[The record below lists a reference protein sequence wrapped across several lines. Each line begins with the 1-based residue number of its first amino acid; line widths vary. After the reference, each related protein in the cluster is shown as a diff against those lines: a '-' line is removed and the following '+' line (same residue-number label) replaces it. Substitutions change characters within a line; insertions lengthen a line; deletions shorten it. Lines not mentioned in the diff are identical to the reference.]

1 MTARTLQGF
10 MELLPEEQIVMEHMK
25 SVIAHTYELFGFA
38 PLDTPVLE
46 LAEVLLS
53 KSGGDTEKQIYEFK
67 KGDTDLAMRFDLTV
81 PLAKY
86 VALYNNSLTFPFK
99 RYQIGK
105 VYRGERPQKGRFREF
120 YQCDIDIIDRDELNI
135 VYDAEV
141 LAVIYTVFKKLELPA
156 FKIYINNRKLLSGF
170 LESLNIA
177 DKTVDVLRLV
187 DKIKKIP
194 EEAFLGELGDLGLPE
209 DKNKKL
215 LEFIK
220 INGLNN
226 EILKRLKSFNIQNE
240 TYQNGLSELKTV
252 ISQAK
257 KLGIPGKNVQ
267 IDLSI
272 TRGLDYYTGTVYE
285 TFFDQYPEFGSVC
298 SGGRYD
304 NLSNVFM
311 DKKFPGVGISIGLT
325 RLYDQ
330 LHGRG
335 LLKIKG
341 PTPNKVLVI
350 TQSGEYAGKAL
361 ELLGALRKEDIAAD
375 VLLRDCKFKKKME
388 YANKIQTPYAVIIG
402 ENEVKNGY
410 YTLKDMTKGTQRRVE
425 LPELVRIVKGIR
437 RTAAISPEKYIS
449 TLTPNIKRKFI
460 EKLFEQSQLSQNK
473 NLNTALNYNYN
484 FLQCK

>member
-10 MELLPEEQIVMEHMK
+10 MELLPQEQIVFNHMK

-53 KSGGDTEKQIYEFK
+53 KSGGETEKQIYEFK
-67 KGDTDLAMRFDLTV
+67 KGDTDIAMRFDLTV

-86 VALYNNSLTFPFK
+86 IALYNNDLTFPFK

-141 LAVIYTVFKKLELPA
+141 LAVIYTVFSKLNLPK
-156 FKIYINNRKLLSGF
+156 FKIYINNRKLLGGF
-170 LESLNIA
+170 LQSLDIA
-177 DKTVDVLRLV
+177 DKTVEVLRLV

-194 EEAFLGELGDLGLPE
+194 EEAFLGELSDLGLAE
-209 DKNKKL
+209 DKKQKL
-215 LEFIK
+215 LKFIK

-226 EILKRLKSFNIQNE
+226 EIITQLENLHIENE
-240 TYQNGLSELKTV
+240 NFVAGLDELKTV
-252 ISQAK
+252 IAQAQN
-257 KLGIPGKNVQ
+257 LGLPAENIQ

-285 TFFDQYPEFGSVC
+285 TFFDDYPQFGSVC

-304 NLSNVFM
+304 NLSSVFM

-325 RLYDQ
+325 RLFDQ
-330 LHGRG
+330 LRANN
-335 LLKIKG
+335 LLPIKEL
-341 PTPNKVLVI
+341 TPNKALIIPQDDAFVNEAVNL
-350 TQSGEYAGKAL
+350 AGK
-361 ELLGALRKEDIAAD
+361 LRLQNIAVD
-375 VLLRDCKFKKKME
+375 VMYRQCKFKKKME
-388 YANKIQTPYAVIIG
+388 YANKIGVPFLIIIG
-402 ENEVKNGY
+402 EEEAKSGMFACKNMTSGEQK
-410 YTLKDMTKGTQRRVE
+410 TLKLDE
-425 LPELVRIVKGIR
+425 LIE
-437 RTAAISPEKYIS
+437 
-449 TLTPNIKRKFI
+449 TLK
-460 EKLFEQSQLSQNK
+460 
-473 NLNTALNYNYN
+473 
-484 FLQCK
+484 

>member
-10 MELLPEEQIVMEHMK
+10 MELLPQEQIVFNHMK

-86 VALYNNSLTFPFK
+86 VALYNNDLTFPFK

-141 LAVIYTVFKKLELPA
+141 LAVIYTIFTKLELPS
-156 FKIYINNRKLLSGF
+156 FKIYLNNRKLLSGF
-170 LESLNIA
+170 LEHLDIA

-209 DKNKKL
+209 EKNRQL
-215 LEFIK
+215 LNFIK
-220 INGLNN
+220 IKGLNS
-226 EILKRLKSFNIQNE
+226 EIIAQLENLGIQND
-240 TYQNGLSELKTV
+240 NFAAGLEELKTV
-252 ISQAK
+252 IEQAQN
-257 KLGIPGKNVQ
+257 LGMPAENIQ

-285 TFFDQYPEFGSVC
+285 TFFDDYPQFGSVC

-304 NLSNVFM
+304 NLSSVFM
-311 DKKFPGVGISIGLT
+311 DKRFPGVGISIGLT
-325 RLYDQ
+325 RLFDQ
-330 LHGRG
+330 LRANN
-335 LLKIKG
+335 LLPIKAL
-341 PTPNKVLVI
+341 TPNKALII
-350 TQSGEYAGKAL
+350 TQDAEYTDTAIKLAGE
-361 ELLGALRKEDIAAD
+361 LRAKGIAVD
-375 VLLRDCKFKKKME
+375 VMYRQCKFKKKME
-388 YANKIQTPYAVIIG
+388 YANKIGVPYLIIIG
-402 ENEVKNGY
+402 EEEMQTKIY
-410 YTLKDMTKGTQRRVE
+410 SLKDMTTGEQFKLKAE
-425 LPELVRIVKGIR
+425 EI
-437 RTAAISPEKYIS
+437 AA
-449 TLTPNIKRKFI
+449 
-460 EKLFEQSQLSQNK
+460 KL
-473 NLNTALNYNYN
+473 A
-484 FLQCK
+484 

>member
-10 MELLPEEQIVMEHMK
+10 MELLPQEQIVFNHMK

-53 KSGGDTEKQIYEFK
+53 KSGGETEKQIYEFK
-67 KGDTDLAMRFDLTV
+67 KGDTNLAMRFDLTV

-86 VALYNNSLTFPFK
+86 VALYNNDLTFPFK

-141 LAVIYTVFKKLELPA
+141 LAVIYTIFSKLELPA
-156 FKIYINNRKLLSGF
+156 FKIYINNRKLLGGY
-170 LESLNIA
+170 LEHLEIA
-177 DKTVDVLRLV
+177 DKMVDVLRLV

-194 EEAFLGELGDLGLPE
+194 EEAFLAELKDLGLPE
-209 DKNKKL
+209 EKNSRL
-215 LEFIK
+215 LNFIK

-226 EILKRLKSFNIQNE
+226 EIIAKLEDLNVQTENFAV
-240 TYQNGLSELKTV
+240 GLDELKTV
-252 ISQAK
+252 IAQAQN
-257 KLGIPGKNVQ
+257 LGMPKENIQ

-285 TFFDQYPEFGSVC
+285 TFFDEYPQFGSVC

-304 NLSNVFM
+304 NLSSVFM

-325 RLYDQ
+325 RLFDQ
-330 LHGRG
+330 LRANN
-335 LLKIKG
+335 LLPIKAV
-341 PTPNKVLVI
+341 TPNKALII
-350 TQSGEYAGKAL
+350 TQSPDFLNNAIKLAGE
-361 ELLGALRKEDIAAD
+361 LRKENVNVD
-375 VLLRDCKFKKKME
+375 VMYRQCKFKKKME
-388 YANKIQTPYAVIIG
+388 YANKIGVPYLIIIG
-402 ENEVKNGY
+402 EEEVASGQFSV
-410 YTLKDMTKGTQRRVE
+410 KDMTTGEQ
-425 LPELVRIVKGIR
+425 
-437 RTAAISPEKYIS
+437 
-449 TLTPNIKRKFI
+449 F
-460 EKLFEQSQLSQNK
+460 KLSANQIADKLK
-473 NLNTALNYNYN
+473 
-484 FLQCK
+484 

>member
-10 MELLPEEQIVMEHMK
+10 MELLPQEQLVFNHMK
-25 SVIAHTYELFGFA
+25 SVIAHTYEKFGFA

-53 KSGGDTEKQIYEFK
+53 KSGGETEKQIYEFTR
-67 KGDTDLAMRFDLTV
+67 GDTNLAMRFDLTV

-86 VALYNNSLTFPFK
+86 VALYNNDLTFPFK

-141 LAVIYTVFKKLELPA
+141 LAVIYTIFSELKLPA
-156 FKIYINNRKLLSGF
+156 FKIYINNRKLLSGY
-170 LESLNIA
+170 LEHLEIA

-194 EEAFLGELGDLGLPE
+194 EEAFLEELKKLGLPE
-209 DKNKKL
+209 EKNSQL
-215 LEFIK
+215 LKFIK

-226 EILKRLKSFNIQNE
+226 EVIKQLENLNVEKENFV
-240 TYQNGLSELKTV
+240 TGLGELKIV
-252 ISQAK
+252 IETAQ
-257 KLGIPGKNVQ
+257 KLGMPEENIQ

-285 TFFDQYPEFGSVC
+285 TFFDEYPQFGSVC

-304 NLSNVFM
+304 NLSSVFM

-325 RLYDQ
+325 RLFDQ
-330 LHGRG
+330 LRANN
-335 LLKIKG
+335 LLPIKAL
-341 PTPNKVLVI
+341 TPNKALII
-350 TQSGEYAGKAL
+350 TQGEEFISEAVKLAGN
-361 ELLGALRKEDIAAD
+361 LRKSDIAVD
-375 VLLRDCKFKKKME
+375 VMYRQCKFKKKME
-388 YANKIQTPYAVIIG
+388 YANKIGVPYLIIIG
-402 ENEVKNGY
+402 EEEANSKKY
-410 YTLKDMTKGTQRRVE
+410 ALKDMSSGEQM
-425 LPELVRIVKGIR
+425 
-437 RTAAISPEKYIS
+437 S
-449 TLTPNIKRKFI
+449 LTVDDLI
-460 EKLFEQSQLSQNK
+460 EKLK
-473 NLNTALNYNYN
+473 
-484 FLQCK
+484 

>member
-10 MELLPEEQIVMEHMK
+10 MELLPEEQIVMEKMK

-67 KGDTDLAMRFDLTV
+67 KGDTNLAMRFDLTV

-86 VALYNNSLTFPFK
+86 VALYNNNLTFPFK

-141 LAVIYTVFKKLELPA
+141 LAVIYTVFNKLELPA

-170 LESLNIA
+170 LESLDIA

-194 EEAFLGELGDLGLPE
+194 EEAFLGELNDMGLPQE
-209 DKNKKL
+209 KNRKL

-226 EILKRLKSFNIQNE
+226 EIIAKLENLNIINE
-240 TYQNGLSELKTV
+240 NFVCGLDELKTV
-252 ISQAK
+252 INQAHN
-257 KLGIPGKNVQ
+257 LGINPNNIQ

-285 TFFDQYPEFGSVC
+285 TFFDDYPQFGSVC
-298 SGGRYD
+298 FGGRYD
-304 NLSNVFM
+304 NLSSVFM

-325 RLYDQ
+325 RLFDQ
-330 LHGRG
+330 LRDNG
-335 LLKIKG
+335 LLKIAG
-341 PTPNKVLVI
+341 STPNKVLII
-350 TQSGEYAGKAL
+350 TQNPDFADKAINLAGE
-361 ELLGALRKEDIAAD
+361 LRRNDIPAD
-375 VLLRDCKFKKKME
+375 VMLRNCKFKKKME
-388 YANKIQTPYAVIIG
+388 YANKIKIPYLVIIG
-402 ENEVKNGY
+402 EEEIQNNT
-410 YTLKDMTKGTQRRVE
+410 YTIKDMNSGEQHTVTIDE
-425 LPELVRIVKGIR
+425 LLG
-437 RTAAISPEKYIS
+437 
-449 TLTPNIKRKFI
+449 LIK
-460 EKLFEQSQLSQNK
+460 
-473 NLNTALNYNYN
+473 
-484 FLQCK
+484 

>member
-10 MELLPEEQIVMEHMK
+10 MELLPEEQIVMEKMK

-86 VALYNNSLTFPFK
+86 VALYHNNLTFPFK

-141 LAVIYTVFKKLELPA
+141 LAVIYTIFKKLELPA

-170 LESLNIA
+170 LESLEIA
-177 DKTVDVLRLV
+177 DKTTDVLRLV

-194 EEAFLGELGDLGLPE
+194 EAAFLGELGDMGLPE
-209 DKNKKL
+209 DKNRAL
-215 LEFIK
+215 LNFIK
-220 INGLNN
+220 INVLNN
-226 EILKRLKSFNIQNE
+226 EIIAKLESFEIENE
-240 TYQNGLSELKTV
+240 NYVTGLDELKTV
-252 ISQAK
+252 IAQAQN
-257 KLGIPGKNVQ
+257 LGIDSSNIQ

-285 TFFDQYPEFGSVC
+285 TFFDDYPQFGSVC

-304 NLSNVFM
+304 NLSSVFM

-330 LHGRG
+330 LRDNG
-335 LLKIKG
+335 LLKIAG
-341 PTPNKVLVI
+341 PTPNKVLVVM
-350 TQSGEYAGKAL
+350 QDAAYADKAIKL
-361 ELLGALRKEDIAAD
+361 VGILRANDIPAD
-375 VLLRDCKFKKKME
+375 IMLRQCKFKKKME
-388 YANKIQTPYAVIIG
+388 YANKIKVPYLVIIG
-402 ENEVKNGY
+402 EEEAVSGLYTVKNMETG
-410 YTLKDMTKGTQRRVE
+410 E
-425 LPELVRIVKGIR
+425 
-437 RTAAISPEKYIS
+437 
-449 TLTPNIKRKFI
+449 
-460 EKLFEQSQLSQNK
+460 QNK
-473 NLNTALNYNYN
+473 LSEEQLCNLL
-484 FLQCK
+484 K

>member
-10 MELLPEEQIVMEHMK
+10 MELLPEEQIVMEKMK

-38 PLDTPVLE
+38 PLDTPILE

-86 VALYNNSLTFPFK
+86 IALYHNNLTFPFK

-141 LAVIYTVFKKLELPA
+141 LAVIYTIFNKLELPA
-156 FKIYINNRKLLSGF
+156 FKIYLNNRKLLSGF
-170 LESLNIA
+170 LESLDIA
-177 DKTVDVLRLV
+177 DKTIDVLRLV

-194 EEAFLGELGDLGLPE
+194 EAAFLGELADLGLPE
-209 DKNKKL
+209 EKNRKL

-226 EILKRLKSFNIQNE
+226 EIIAKLESFDISNE
-240 TYQNGLSELKTV
+240 NYQTGLGELKTV
-252 ISQAK
+252 INQAQN
-257 KLGIPGKNVQ
+257 LGINPANIQ

-285 TFFDQYPEFGSVC
+285 TFFDDYPQFGSVC

-304 NLSNVFM
+304 NLSSVFM

-325 RLYDQ
+325 RLFDQ
-330 LHGRG
+330 LRDNG
-335 LLKIKG
+335 LLKIEG
-341 PTPNKVLVI
+341 PTPNRALVI
-350 TQSGEYAGKAL
+350 TQSPDYAEKAIHL
-361 ELLGALRKEDIAAD
+361 VGQLRKHDIAAD
-375 VLLRDCKFKKKME
+375 VMLRDCKFKKKME
-388 YANKIQTPYAVIIG
+388 YANKIKIPYLIIIG
-402 ENEVKNGY
+402 EDEVANNN
-410 YTLKDMTKGTQRRVE
+410 YTLKNMATGEQTRVTLEE
-425 LPELVRIVKGIR
+425 LTSAAEAGSGI
-437 RTAAISPEKYIS
+437 S
-449 TLTPNIKRKFI
+449 
-460 EKLFEQSQLSQNK
+460 K
-473 NLNTALNYNYN
+473 NLLACSPLARRSE
-484 FLQCK
+484 

>member
-67 KGDTDLAMRFDLTV
+67 KGDTSLAMRFDLTV

-86 VALYNNSLTFPFK
+86 VALYNNNLTFPFK

-135 VYDAEV
+135 VHDAEV
-141 LAVIYTVFKKLELPA
+141 LAVIYTVFNKLELPA

-170 LESLNIA
+170 LDNLNVA

-209 DKNKKL
+209 SKNRKL

-220 INGLNN
+220 INGSNN
-226 EILKRLKSFNIQNE
+226 EIIAKLEDFKIENE
-240 TYQNGLSELKTV
+240 AFQTGLDELKTV
-252 ISQAK
+252 IAQAQA
-257 KLGIPGKNVQ
+257 LGIPNNNVQ

-285 TFFDQYPEFGSVC
+285 TFFDEYPEFGSVC

-304 NLSNVFM
+304 NLSSVFM

-330 LHGRG
+330 LHNKG

-350 TQSGEYAGKAL
+350 TQSSDYANNAL
-361 ELLGALRKEDIAAD
+361 ELLAALRKEGIAAD
-375 VLLRDCKFKKKME
+375 MLLRECKFKKKME
-388 YANKIQTPYAVIIG
+388 YANKVQIPYLVIIG
-402 ENEVKNGY
+402 EDEAVNNY
-410 YTLKDMTKGTQRRVE
+410 YTLKDMTSGEQFKFSLHE
-425 LPELVRIVKGIR
+425 LISKVK
-437 RTAAISPEKYIS
+437 
-449 TLTPNIKRKFI
+449 
-460 EKLFEQSQLSQNK
+460 
-473 NLNTALNYNYN
+473 
-484 FLQCK
+484 

>member
-10 MELLPEEQIVMEHMK
+10 MELLPEEQIVMEKMK
-25 SVIAHTYELFGFA
+25 SVIAHTYELFGFS

-86 VALYNNSLTFPFK
+86 VALYHNNLTFPFK

-141 LAVIYTVFKKLELPA
+141 LAVIYTVFNKLELPA

-170 LESLNIA
+170 LENLDIA

-194 EEAFLGELGDLGLPE
+194 VEAFLGELAEMGLPQ
-209 DKNKKL
+209 DKNEAL
-215 LEFIK
+215 LNFIK
-220 INGLNN
+220 ISGNN
-226 EILKRLKSFNIQNE
+226 EQIISQLKNLNITNE
-240 TYQNGLSELKTV
+240 NFVIGLDELKTV
-252 ISQAK
+252 ITQAEN
-257 KLGIPGKNVQ
+257 LGINTQNMQ

-285 TFFDQYPEFGSVC
+285 TFFDDYPQFGSVC

-304 NLSNVFM
+304 NLSSVFM

-325 RLYDQ
+325 RLFDQ
-330 LHGRG
+330 LRNNG
-335 LLKIKG
+335 LLKING
-341 PTPNKVLVI
+341 PTPNKVLII
-350 TQSGEYAGKAL
+350 TQHPDYNTQAIKLVGE
-361 ELLGALRKEDIAAD
+361 LRRNNIAAD
-375 VLLRDCKFKKKME
+375 VMMRNCKFKKKME
-388 YANKIQTPYAVIIG
+388 FANKIQIPYLVIIG
-402 ENEVKNGY
+402 EEEVSNNN
-410 YTLKDMTKGTQRRVE
+410 YTLKNMQNGEQKILHLQE
-425 LPELVRIVKGIR
+425 LIAEI
-437 RTAAISPEKYIS
+437 
-449 TLTPNIKRKFI
+449 
-460 EKLFEQSQLSQNK
+460 LSH
-473 NLNTALNYNYN
+473 
-484 FLQCK
+484 

>member
-1 MTARTLQGF
+1 MAARTLQGF
-10 MELLPEEQIVMEHMK
+10 MELLPQEQIVFNHMK

-86 VALYNNSLTFPFK
+86 VALYNNDLTFPFK

-141 LAVIYTVFKKLELPA
+141 LAVIYSIFSKLELPS

-170 LESLNIA
+170 LEYLAVA
-177 DKTVDVLRLV
+177 DKTVEILRLV

-194 EEAFLGELGDLGLPE
+194 EEAFLGELEDLGLPE
-209 DKNKKL
+209 EKNIKL
-215 LEFIK
+215 LNFIK
-220 INGLNN
+220 IKGSNQQIIAKLEDFKIDNEAFVSGLD
-226 EILKRLKSFNIQNE
+226 
-240 TYQNGLSELKTV
+240 ELKTV
-252 ISQAK
+252 IAQAQN
-257 KLGIPGKNVQ
+257 LGMPAENIQ

-285 TFFDQYPEFGSVC
+285 TFFDDYPQFGSVC

-304 NLSNVFM
+304 NLSSVFM

-325 RLYDQ
+325 RLFDQ
-330 LHGRG
+330 LKDNN
-335 LLKIKG
+335 LLPIKAL
-341 PTPNKVLVI
+341 TPNKALII
-350 TQSGEYAGKAL
+350 TQDASLNDEAIKLAG
-361 ELLGALRKEDIAAD
+361 
-375 VLLRDCKFKKKME
+375 LLRQAGIAVDVMYRQCKFKKKME
-388 YANKIQTPYAVIIG
+388 YANKINVPYLIIIG
-402 ENEVKNGY
+402 EEEAQTGLFS
-410 YTLKDMTKGTQRRVE
+410 LKDMATGEQLKLNAAE
-425 LPELVRIVKGIR
+425 LI
-437 RTAAISPEKYIS
+437 A
-449 TLTPNIKRKFI
+449 
-460 EKLFEQSQLSQNK
+460 KLK
-473 NLNTALNYNYN
+473 
-484 FLQCK
+484 

>member
-10 MELLPEEQIVMEHMK
+10 MELLPQEQIVMEQMK
-25 SVIAHTYELFGFA
+25 AVIRHTYELFGFA

-53 KSGGDTEKQIYEFK
+53 KSGGETEKQIYEFK

-86 VALYNNSLTFPFK
+86 VALYNNDLTFPFK

-141 LAVIYTVFKKLELPA
+141 LAVIYTIFKELKLPA
-156 FKIYINNRKLLSGF
+156 FKIYLNNRKLLSGF
-170 LESLNIA
+170 LTFLNIE

-194 EEAFLGELGDLGLPE
+194 EEAFLAELADLGLTNE
-209 DKNKKL
+209 VNHKL
-215 LEFIK
+215 LNFIK
-220 INGLNN
+220 ITGGNQTILSQLEDWKIETPLFKEGL
-226 EILKRLKSFNIQNE
+226 E
-240 TYQNGLSELKTV
+240 ELKTV
-252 ISQAK
+252 ILQAGN
-257 KLGIPGKNVQ
+257 LGINPSNIQ

-285 TFFDQYPEFGSVC
+285 TFFDDYPEFGSVC

-304 NLSNVFM
+304 NLSSVFM

-325 RLYDQ
+325 RLFDQ
-330 LHGRG
+330 LRHKN
-335 LLKIKG
+335 LLKFGG
-341 PTPNKVLVI
+341 PTPNRALVI
-350 TQSGEYAGKAL
+350 VQSTEYQNEAVKLVGKLRQSG
-361 ELLGALRKEDIAAD
+361 IPAD
-375 VLLRDCKFKKKME
+375 VMLRDCKFKKKME
-388 YANKIQTPYAVIIG
+388 YANKIKVPYLVIIG
-402 ENEVKNGY
+402 EAEVASQTYTVKNMENGEQKQ
-410 YTLKDMTKGTQRRVE
+410 LQIDE
-425 LPELVRIVKGIR
+425 LISEI
-437 RTAAISPEKYIS
+437 TA
-449 TLTPNIKRKFI
+449 
-460 EKLFEQSQLSQNK
+460 
-473 NLNTALNYNYN
+473 
-484 FLQCK
+484 

>member
-1 MTARTLQGF
+1 MAFTVASKYSTFYGEKTMTARTLQGF
-10 MELLPEEQIVMEHMK
+10 MELLPQEQIVFNHMK

-86 VALYNNSLTFPFK
+86 VALYNNDLTFPFK

-141 LAVIYTVFKKLELPA
+141 LAVIYTIFSKLELPA
-156 FKIYINNRKLLSGF
+156 FKIYLNNRKLLSGF
-170 LESLNIA
+170 LEHLDIA

-194 EEAFLGELGDLGLPE
+194 EDAFLEELKDLGLPE
-209 DKNKKL
+209 EKNRRL
-215 LEFIK
+215 LAFIK
-220 INGLNN
+220 IKGSNEEIIAKLEDLSVQNDNFSAGL
-226 EILKRLKSFNIQNE
+226 E
-240 TYQNGLSELKTV
+240 ELKTV
-252 ISQAK
+252 IAQAIS
-257 KLGIPGKNVQ
+257 LGMPAQNIQ

-285 TFFDQYPEFGSVC
+285 TFFDEYPQFGSVC

-304 NLSNVFM
+304 NLSSVFM

-325 RLYDQ
+325 RLFDQ
-330 LHGRG
+330 LRAHN
-335 LLKIKG
+335 LLPIKAL
-341 PTPNKVLVI
+341 TPNKALIV
-350 TQSGEYAGKAL
+350 TQDAAYTDAAIKLAGK
-361 ELLGALRKEDIAAD
+361 LRSDGIAVD
-375 VLLRDCKFKKKME
+375 VMYRQCKFKKKME
-388 YANKIQTPYAVIIG
+388 YANKIGVPYLIIIG
-402 ENEVKNGY
+402 EDEANSGEY
-410 YTLKDMTKGTQRRVE
+410 SLKDMATGEQFK
-425 LPELVRIVKGIR
+425 LN
-437 RTAAISPEKYIS
+437 AAALS
-449 TLTPNIKRKFI
+449 
-460 EKLFEQSQLSQNK
+460 EKLK
-473 NLNTALNYNYN
+473 
-484 FLQCK
+484 

>member
-10 MELLPEEQIVMEHMK
+10 MELLPQEQIVFNHMK

-53 KSGGDTEKQIYEFK
+53 KSGGETEKQIYEFK
-67 KGDTDLAMRFDLTV
+67 KGDTNLAMRFDLTV

-86 VALYNNSLTFPFK
+86 VALYNNDLTFPFK

-141 LAVIYTVFKKLELPA
+141 LAVIYTIFSKLELPA
-156 FKIYINNRKLLSGF
+156 FKIYINNRKLLGGY
-170 LESLNIA
+170 LEHLGIA
-177 DKTVDVLRLV
+177 DKTVDILRLV

-194 EEAFLGELGDLGLPE
+194 EEAFLGELKDLGLPE
-209 DKNKKL
+209 DKNNQL
-215 LEFIK
+215 LKFIK

-226 EILKRLKSFNIQNE
+226 EIINQLEDLSIENDNFV
-240 TYQNGLSELKTV
+240 TGLNELKTV
-252 ISQAK
+252 IEQAQN
-257 KLGIPGKNVQ
+257 LGMPAQNIK

-285 TFFDQYPEFGSVC
+285 TFFDEYLQFGSVC

-304 NLSNVFM
+304 NLSSVFM

-325 RLYDQ
+325 RLFDQ
-330 LHGRG
+330 LRANN
-335 LLKIKG
+335 LLPIKAL
-341 PTPNKVLVI
+341 TPNKALII
-350 TQSGEYAGKAL
+350 TQGEEYVSEAIKLAGS
-361 ELLGALRKEDIAAD
+361 LRKANIPVD
-375 VLLRDCKFKKKME
+375 VMYRQCKFKKKME
-388 YANKIQTPYAVIIG
+388 YANKIGVPYLVIIG
-402 ENEVKNGY
+402 EEEVNTGVY
-410 YTLKDMTKGTQRRVE
+410 ALKDMTTGEQTKLTTTE
-425 LPELVRIVKGIR
+425 L
-437 RTAAISPEKYIS
+437 
-449 TLTPNIKRKFI
+449 I
-460 EKLFEQSQLSQNK
+460 EKL
-473 NLNTALNYNYN
+473 A
-484 FLQCK
+484 